1 MGELKLEKRNTLE
14 LRKTLELKAEELEKL
29 KTLQQK
35 EVELNL
41 EKRKTLELEEAELK
55 EEKRKALELE
65 EEELEKRKT
74 LELKEEELKLEKRKT
89 LELKEEELEKLQ
101 TLELKKEELKL
112 KEEEQKKEWEK
123 LALEQMGLK
132 KSKEDLERLVRKVQ
146 DKPSHF
152 SRVFGSLFS
161 PCRRL
166 VMPFSQV
173 LSECR
178 LPFGS
183 LGRSLSWSNGW
194 SLPSLRVPGLYIG
207 EFCSSLS
214 SIFSRGIFSYFQSLF
229 NNIGKIVIIVFGIS
243 CASLVAFSWPA
254 IHFFLRVHFM
264 PLEIMFMNVRVARRL
279 LFHVS

>member
-1 MGELKLEKRNTLE
+1 MG
-14 LRKTLELKAEELEKL
+14 
-29 KTLQQK
+29 
-35 EVELNL
+35 
-41 EKRKTLELEEAELK
+41 ELK

-65 EEELEKRKT
+65 EE
-74 LELKEEELKLEKRKT
+74 
-89 LELKEEELEKLQ
+89 
-101 TLELKKEELKL
+101 ELKKEELKL

-146 DKPSHF
+146 EKPSHF

-214 SIFSRGIFSYFQSLF
+214 
-229 NNIGKIVIIVFGIS
+229 
-243 CASLVAFSWPA
+243 
-254 IHFFLRVHFM
+254 
-264 PLEIMFMNVRVARRL
+264 
-279 LFHVS
+279 

>member
-1 MGELKLEKRNTLE
+1 MG
-14 LRKTLELKAEELEKL
+14 
-29 KTLQQK
+29 
-35 EVELNL
+35 
-41 EKRKTLELEEAELK
+41 
-55 EEKRKALELE
+55 
-65 EEELEKRKT
+65 
-74 LELKEEELKLEKRKT
+74 
-89 LELKEEELEKLQ
+89 ELEKLQ

-112 KEEEQKKEWEK
+112 KE
-123 LALEQMGLK
+123 
-132 KSKEDLERLVRKVQ
+132 EDLERLVRKVQ

-214 SIFSRGIFSYFQSLF
+214 SIFSRGIFSFFQSLF

-243 CASLVAFSWPA
+243 CASLVGFSWPA

-264 PLEIMFMNVRVARRL
+264 PLKITFMNVRVARRL